1 MGFGQW
7 LDEGGRYRV
16 RMGSPQY
23 YANYQ
28 KSRVDVQIQDTMT
41 GKIEQRIGYGE
52 QMGNFHP
59 VWVNWKGRKI
69 QTTVLLRRN

>member
-52 QMGNFHP
+52 QMGN
-59 VWVNWKGRKI
+59 
-69 QTTVLLRRN
+69 